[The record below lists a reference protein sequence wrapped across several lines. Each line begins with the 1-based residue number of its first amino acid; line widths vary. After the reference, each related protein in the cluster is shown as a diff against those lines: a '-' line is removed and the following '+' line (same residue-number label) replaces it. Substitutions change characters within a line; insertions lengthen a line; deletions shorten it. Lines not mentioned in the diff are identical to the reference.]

1 MSVMLVSEL
10 YAMIG
15 ASRLIALQPH
25 AALLLMQVL
34 AAFLPKLRR
43 CMPVSW
49 LRGASRSD
57 RRPENQSVGV
67 WETCTRMS
75 NLSSS
80 FWHSRHGVAQP
91 RVPSHSWRYT
101 QMSAPSFRLTQL
113 TIWCGLTPCTLACRI
128 QRFKSLQSNML
139 NVDLL
144 CGTKRCHD
152 QPHCLLPQHAYV
164 PSNP

>member
-1 MSVMLVSEL
+1 MLVPELHALIKSGASKLPELGL
-10 YAMIG
+10 YA
-15 ASRLIALQPH
+15 AEVRVYVQ
-25 AALLLMQVL
+25 

-113 TIWCGLTPCTLACRI
+113 TIWCGLTPCTLACRTH
-128 QRFKSLQSNML
+128 RFRSLHSAQWATHL
-139 NVDLL
+139 TL
-144 CGTKRCHD
+144 
-152 QPHCLLPQHAYV
+152 
-164 PSNP
+164 